1 MLHNARIVASLRDNS
16 RGSARLQK
24 AEARKSQPAPMS
36 DTIELKIDSRYELV
50 DEAASAS
57 RRASEQMGFDEET
70 SGWVELAVREA
81 VINAIKHGNKQAR
94 DKKVDINFVIGQEN
108 LTVYV
113 RDRGAGFDVSKAPDP
128 LNPRNLL
135 NPDGRGI
142 FFMRTFMDQV
152 EHSIHPEGGCV
163 VRMLKLKK

>member
-1 MLHNARIVASLRDNS
+1 MLHSPRNVASVRHNS
-16 RGSARLQK
+16 RASAGLQK
-24 AEARKSQPAPMS
+24 VGVRKSQPAPMS
-36 DTIELKIDSRYELV
+36 ETIELTIDSRYELV
-50 DEAASAS
+50 DEVASAS

-94 DKKVDINFVIGQEN
+94 DKKVDINFVVGQEN

-113 RDRGAGFDVSKAPDP
+113 RDRGAGFDILNAPDP

-152 EHSIHPEGGCV
+152 EHSTHPEGGCV

>member
-1 MLHNARIVASLRDNS
+1 MN
-16 RGSARLQK
+16 
-24 AEARKSQPAPMS
+24 
-36 DTIELKIDSRYELV
+36 DTIELVIDSKYESV
-50 DEAASAS
+50 DEVASAS
-57 RRASEQMGFDEET
+57 RRASDRMGFDDET

-81 VINAIKHGNKQAR
+81 VINAIKHGNRQSR
-94 DKKVDINFVIGQEN
+94 EKKVDIQFVMGPEN
-108 LTVYV
+108 LTVFV
-113 RDRGAGFDVSKAPDP
+113 RDRGAGFDAANAPDP

>member
-1 MLHNARIVASLRDNS
+1 MT
-16 RGSARLQK
+16 
-24 AEARKSQPAPMS
+24 
-36 DTIELKIDSRYELV
+36 DTIDLTIDSKYELV
-50 DEAASAS
+50 DEVAAAS
-57 RRASEQMGFDEET
+57 RRASTRMGFDEET

-94 DKKVDINFVIGQEN
+94 DKQVEVRFVIGHEN

-113 RDRGAGFDVSKAPDP
+113 RDRGAGFDVSETPDP
-128 LNPRNLL
+128 LNPKNLL

-142 FFMRTFMDQV
+142 FFMRTFMDQI
-152 EHSIHPEGGCV
+152 EYSTHPEGGCV